1 MLTPVEIEEL
11 FYCYAS
17 AEAPSTA
24 PARVSARARFIKMG
38 VICPSDNAESDN
50 PFMLTPLGKAWLKT
64 IVATPLPT
72 LAFLDAQ
79 GKVIE

>member
-11 FYCYAS
+11 IYCYAS
-17 AEAPSTA
+17 AEAPSNA
-24 PARVSARARFIKMG
+24 PARVSARTRFIKMG
-38 VICPSDNAESDN
+38 VICPRNNTESDN
-50 PFMLTPLGKAWLKT
+50 PFMLTTLGKAWLKA

-72 LAFLDAQ
+72 IAFIDAQ